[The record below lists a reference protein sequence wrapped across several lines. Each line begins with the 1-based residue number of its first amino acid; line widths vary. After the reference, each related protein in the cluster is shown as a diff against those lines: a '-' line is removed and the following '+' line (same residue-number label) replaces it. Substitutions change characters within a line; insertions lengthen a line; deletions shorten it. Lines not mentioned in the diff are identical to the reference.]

1 MAHVLVAPSA
11 WEGLVLLIRTHSLPA
26 DTPDRVRRSLQPLA
40 SFPRLGRE
48 IEGGRW
54 RGFRFI
60 LGPWPWLIVVYRYDA
75 AEDAVLVVLIED
87 GRAAS
92 SPLSPRH

>member
-1 MAHVLVAPSA
+1 VAPSA
-11 WEGLVLLIRTHSLPA
+11 WGGLASLIRTHGLPA
-26 DTPDRVRRSLQPLA
+26 DTTDRVRRSLHPLA
-40 SFPRLGRE
+40 RFPRLGRE

-54 RGFRFI
+54 AGFHFI

-75 AEDAVLVVLIED
+75 AEDVVVVTLIED

-92 SPLSPRH
+92 SARSPGG